1 MRLRNRFVT
10 LKSSKGVNNFFNNKQ
25 WLLNTPKTV
34 RLSAVREATKN
45 LKACFTNIRRG
56 NISSFDL
63 RFKSRKKEIL
73 NGWCLGLEKI
83 NVSKNGDKL
92 SICPR
97 VLGDIKYAR
106 KKQLHKLIVGDKPSC
121 DPKIQKTQFGEYYL
135 LLPIEKKTKKIP
147 RNHDSIRSYD
157 PGSKVYLS
165 GYDPKGEAI
174 IIGKGCDDVIL
185 SLLEKLDDLYS
196 ERSKLKGKAYKRI
209 NNKCIH
215 LRKRIYNLK
224 NELHHQVNNI
234 VAKSSSLIL
243 YPKLATK
250 DMTLKEN
257 RQLRTKTVRQM
268 LNLGH
273 CNAYEKLKTK
283 CLEHGS
289 LLLTVSEAYTTKT
302 CSKCGTFNTCSNERI
317 YKCSCGYKAERDLNG
332 GQNILLRSLG

>member
-1 MRLRNRFVT
+1 MKLRNRFVT

-25 WLLNTPKTV
+25 WLLSTPKTV

-63 RFKSRKKEIL
+63 RFKSRRKEIL
-73 NGWCLGLEKI
+73 NGWSLGIEKN

-92 SICPR
+92 SIFPSI
-97 VLGDIKYAR
+97 LGDIKYAR
-106 KKQLHKLIVGDKPSC
+106 KKQLHKLIVGDRPSC
-121 DPKIQKTQFGEYYL
+121 DPRIQKNQFGEYYL
-135 LLPIEKKTKKIP
+135 LLPIQKKTKKIP
-147 RNHDSIRSYD
+147 RTHDSVRSYD

-174 IIGKGCDDVIL
+174 IIGKGCDDAIL
-185 SLLEKLDDLYS
+185 TLLEKLDDLYS
-196 ERSKLKGKAYKRI
+196 ERSKLKGKAYRRI
-209 NNKCIH
+209 NKNCIH

-302 CSKCGTFNTCSNERI
+302 CSKCGIFNTCSNERI